1 MKMTVAQL
9 YEAMNALTT
18 ISNTPRMIPAMAK
31 YQLAR
36 MHDALEPTYEAYETK
51 RIALVQT
58 HGSEQFSDPEK
69 TKSLG
74 WGIAPNTPGFE
85 AYVAEWKEVVKET
98 IEINVKP
105 ITLTMLGNDPKGIEF
120 SEFKQLGDLVVHTI
134 PED

>member
-1 MKMTVAQL
+1 MKMTIAQL

-18 ISNTPRMIPAMAK
+18 ISKTPRMIPTIAK
-31 YQLAR
+31 FKLAR

-58 HGSEQFSDPEK
+58 HGSEQFADPEK

-74 WGIAPNTPGFE
+74 WGLAPNTPGFE
-85 AYVAEWKEVVKET
+85 AYVKEWTAVTQEVV
-98 IEINVKP
+98 EITVNP
-105 ITLTMLGNDPKGIEF
+105 ITLQMLGNDPKGIEVA
-120 SEFKQLGDLVVHTI
+120 EFKQLGDLVVNNS

>member
-1 MKMTVAQL
+1 MQMTVAQL

-105 ITLTMLGNDPKGIEF
+105 ITLTMLGNDPRGIEAGECKMLEPF
-120 SEFKQLGDLVVHTI
+120 IDDNV
-134 PED
+134 PE